1 MLSGYYVD
9 LCLDLTKLCDC
20 LVFSRAN
27 FSERSNGY
35 THAIVAQLPS
45 GSFKLTS
52 ADFDIHS
59 FANMI
64 VLTLVVGRNP
74 FSP

>member
-1 MLSGYYVD
+1 M
-9 LCLDLTKLCDC
+9 
-20 LVFSRAN
+20 A
-27 FSERSNGY
+27 
-35 THAIVAQLPS
+35 THIVAIVARLPS

-64 VLTLVVGRNP
+64 VLTLVVGQNP